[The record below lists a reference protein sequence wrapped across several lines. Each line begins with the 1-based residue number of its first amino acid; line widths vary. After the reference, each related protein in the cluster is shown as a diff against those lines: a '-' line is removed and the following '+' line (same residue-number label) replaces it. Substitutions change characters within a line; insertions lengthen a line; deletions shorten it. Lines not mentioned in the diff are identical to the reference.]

1 MRFTRLLLPAALFLI
16 ASPLVYAAPQQRE
29 TTTVEVVQVPVYVTT
44 AGASVRGLTRDD
56 FTLRVNG
63 RPQKIDYFD
72 VVDFASLSPDQA
84 RDPRQ
89 RRMYVLT
96 FDVVNSTPNSAVR
109 AQRAAEKYLA
119 GAQPSDYFA
128 VALINRYD
136 DIELVVPFTR
146 DQALLRL
153 AVANFSAG
161 SSTDPLRLT
170 VTPADR
176 AVLINTDSAEL
187 AELRRIGSGVAA
199 ELAVEATRSMAAA
212 QLDALAKLAERMAP
226 LEGYKH
232 IVLLSNGFDSSVIF
246 GGSRPATSNIRIG
259 SLAELTAL
267 RKQQQPTLPGLDGRL
282 PGSQMR
288 MQRKF
293 AAAGVF
299 LDAIDLSGVRPF
311 DMPSNDSLHL
321 AVADTGGQ
329 VVEHR
334 NDLAAAMQRL
344 TDSQQIVYVLGFHA
358 PDTGR
363 KQNEIAVKVAGAPHG
378 STVAYR
384 EAYTSLA
391 GRPSTHDGLRLA
403 DIISNDI
410 PQNGITM
417 TTSVATAPKHATVNV
432 TLPGRELLA
441 LAGDGAWVKGDALIY
456 VFAGQ
461 TSVSFARKGI
471 DIDVARARSTGL
483 GDGNVDITQPF
494 DLPPGKYAMKV
505 LVRIEGHDTLAFAR
519 EDFTIGD

>member
-1 MRFTRLLLPAALFLI
+1 MRFTRLLLPAALFLT
-16 ASPLVYAAPQQRE
+16 ALPFAYAAPQQRE

-89 RRMYVLT
+89 RRLYVLT
-96 FDVVNSTPNSAVR
+96 FDVVNSSPNSALR
-109 AQRAAEKYLA
+109 AKRAAEKYLA

-128 VALINRYD
+128 VALINRYNG
-136 DIELVVPFTR
+136 IELLVPFTR

-153 AVANFSAG
+153 AVAGFSAG

-176 AVLINTDSAEL
+176 AVLINTDSAEI
-187 AELRRIGSGVAA
+187 AELRRIGSGVAV
-199 ELAVEATRSMAAA
+199 ELAVEAARSRAED
-212 QLDALAKLAERMAP
+212 QLDALGQLAERMAP
-226 LEGYKH
+226 LKGYKH
-232 IVLLSNGFDSSVIF
+232 IVLLSNGFDRSVIF
-246 GGSRPATSNIRIG
+246 GGSQPATSNLRIG
-259 SLAELTAL
+259 SLSELTAL
-267 RKQQQPTLPGLDGRL
+267 RTRQQQQMLPGLDTRL
-282 PGSQMR
+282 PSSQRR

-311 DMPSNDSLHL
+311 DMPPNDSLHL
-321 AVADTGGQ
+321 VVADTGGQ

-334 NDLAAAMQRL
+334 NDLSAAMQRL

-363 KQNEIAVKVAGAPHG
+363 KQNEIAVNVAGTPHG
-378 STVAYR
+378 STVTYR
-384 EAYTSLA
+384 EGYTSLA
-391 GRPSTHDGLRLA
+391 GKPSTHDGLRLA
-403 DIISNDI
+403 DIITNDI

-441 LAGDGAWVKGDALIY
+441 LAGDGAKVKGDALIY

-471 DIDVARARSTGL
+471 DVDVTRARSSGL

-505 LVRIEGHDTLAFAR
+505 LVRIEGHDSLAFAR
-519 EDFTIGD
+519 EDFTVP